1 MRGNNKYLASIHYTG
16 RMDKGGND
24 QSLRSRRYF
33 KDFYDS
39 KNLQLYG
46 KIPNTGYNFAGGN
59 VSVAPYTDMGGK
71 RFKSV
76 SVANMEN

>member
-1 MRGNNKYLASIHYTG
+1 MRGNNKYLGSIQYAG

-24 QSLRSRRYF
+24 QSLRSRSYF
-33 KDFYDS
+33 RDFYDS

-59 VSVAPYTDMGGK
+59 SSVSPYTDRGGK
-71 RFKSV
+71 RFKTV
-76 SVANMEN
+76 SVANMN